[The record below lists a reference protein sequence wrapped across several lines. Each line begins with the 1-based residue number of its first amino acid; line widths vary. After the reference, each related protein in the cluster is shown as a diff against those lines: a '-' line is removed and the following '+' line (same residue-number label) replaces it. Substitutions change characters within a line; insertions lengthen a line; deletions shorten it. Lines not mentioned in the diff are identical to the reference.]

1 MFVDFGTTRA
11 TYETFVD
18 ESHDFDLTRPESV
31 LRGLTADDL
40 VLDFCA
46 DDLTGLADGDTVG
59 GWVARRGGL
68 TASATGAPTYTAP
81 DSDLGV
87 PSVAYAAT
95 GDVHETPATIDWS
108 AYDEATI
115 LGVHYTESVS
125 GVSRGMSLAGG
136 ALSIGDQFGRGLG
149 TYRVDG
155 KITGL
160 HYTDEVEAGGF
171 WFERDNDADP
181 FLAVTV
187 VTHSLQAQAEASLI
201 EVVVN
206 GEEQEGTG
214 SGDSSQGDAWQ
225 SDLRVRLGGETA
237 AASANGLDGRLHRF
251 VALPRALSADNAVQA
266 SNLLTRLAKAV

>member
-1 MFVDFGTTRA
+1 MLAPA
-11 TYETFVD
+11 TGLARTYRQLGKPPGPMPSFAEQALR
-18 ESHDFDLTRPESV
+18 HLTP
-31 LRGLTADDL
+31 GAI
-40 VLDFCA
+40 DFCA
-46 DDLTGLADGDTVG
+46 DDFEGYADGDTVG
-59 GWVARRGGL
+59 SWVARRGDL

-81 DSDLGV
+81 DQTLRV
-87 PSVAYAAT
+87 PSVAYAST

-108 AYDEATI
+108 SYDEATI

-125 GVSRGMSLAGG
+125 GVARGMSLAGG

-187 VTHSLQAQAEASLI
+187 VTHSLQAPAAASLI
-201 EVVVN
+201 EVFVN
-206 GEEQEGTG
+206 GDEQEGTG

-237 AASANGLDGRLHRF
+237 TASANGLDGRLHRF
-251 VALPRALSADNAVQA
+251 VAMPSALTDAQALRASRC
-266 SNLLTRLAKAV
+266 LLYTART